1 MRQATSMPM
10 TSASSSAR
18 PEAPRCS
25 ANAKMADATGAAG
38 WMMVFRWVSSKSKG
52 WGVGDVEPLGGPEQG
67 GLRCR
72 IEHLQGRQR
81 SVGGR
86 VARGADGA
94 AEPVV
99 EGAHGFAFHRVVPAT
114 ARMGA
119 DEARQDGGDG
129 RRVGVGGDMGVA
141 CQDGSQAWW
150 MEIRSA
156 AA

>member
-25 ANAKMADATGAAG
+25 ANARMADATGAAG
-38 WMMVFRWVSSKSKG
+38 WMMVFRWVSSKSKAG
-52 WGVGDVEPLGGPEQG
+52 GVGGDGVGEGGAGHVQPLGAPEHG

-72 IEHLQGRQR
+72 LEHLQGRQR

-119 DEARQDGGDG
+119 DEARQD
-129 RRVGVGGDMGVA
+129 V
-141 CQDGSQAWW
+141 
-150 MEIRSA
+150 
-156 AA
+156 